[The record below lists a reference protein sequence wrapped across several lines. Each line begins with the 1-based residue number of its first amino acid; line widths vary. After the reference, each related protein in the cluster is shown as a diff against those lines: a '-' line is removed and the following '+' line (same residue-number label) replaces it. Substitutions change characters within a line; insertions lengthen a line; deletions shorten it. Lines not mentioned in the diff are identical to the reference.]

1 MDFRA
6 IKILDRRIIQM
17 RLIWMKGRIMRFDE
31 VIQLQA
37 LKLKAINSGQGLAA
51 LVDRAVEESPQLRQ
65 MCAKVS
71 PELYDRLEQ
80 VCSVL
85 DMSKRQFIEG
95 AVADAL
101 ERAVETIE
109 KMGAFEQGAL

>member
-1 MDFRA
+1 MN
-6 IKILDRRIIQM
+6 
-17 RLIWMKGRIMRFDE
+17 FDE

-37 LKLKAINSGQGLAA
+37 LKLKALNSGQGLSSV
-51 LVDRAVEESPQLRQ
+51 VDRLAEEAPQLRQ

-80 VCSVL
+80 VCGVL

-101 ERAVETIE
+101 DRAVAIVE
-109 KMGAFEQGAL
+109 KTGAFVQGAL

>member
-1 MDFRA
+1 
-6 IKILDRRIIQM
+6 
-17 RLIWMKGRIMRFDE
+17 MKFEE

-37 LKLKAINSGQGLAA
+37 LKLKAMNSYGSVPSSI
-51 LVDRAVEESPQLRQ
+51 VDSMAEASPQLRQ

-71 PELYDRLEQ
+71 PQLYEELEN
-80 VCSVL
+80 VCTLL

-101 ERAVETIE
+101 QRAKETIE
-109 KMGAFEQGAL
+109 KVGAIDQGSL

>member
-1 MDFRA
+1 
-6 IKILDRRIIQM
+6 
-17 RLIWMKGRIMRFDE
+17 MKFDE

-37 LKLKAINSGQGLAA
+37 LKLKAMNSGQGLAA
-51 LVDRAVEESPQLRQ
+51 LTDRLADEAPQLRQ
-65 MCAKVS
+65 MCAKVT

-80 VCSVL
+80 VCGVL

-101 ERAVETIE
+101 DRAVETIE
-109 KMGAFEQGAL
+109 KVGALEQGEL

>member
-1 MDFRA
+1 
-6 IKILDRRIIQM
+6 
-17 RLIWMKGRIMRFDE
+17 MKGRMMKFDE

-37 LKLKAINSGQGLAA
+37 LKLKAMNSGQGLAA
-51 LVDRAVEESPQLRQ
+51 LTDRLADEAPQLRQ
-65 MCAKVS
+65 MCAKVT

-80 VCSVL
+80 VCGVL

-101 ERAVETIE
+101 DRAVETIE
-109 KMGAFEQGAL
+109 KVGALEQGEL